1 MNRFVLD
8 TDPVVAARYHC
19 DKHVVKMIVE
29 EAQMLSTVHRQ
40 FGSFDE
46 RLYRATHRHHPCTVW
61 AGASTANYE
70 WAYRLFVELCAEY
83 TRRYKRV
90 HATARLLAALV
101 SPPAGVPVGGL
112 TSFPQ
117 AMPEVLRGDDPVV
130 AYRLFY
136 MLEKARFA
144 RWTGCEVP
152 SWFVPV
158 ELGNLAT
165 LR

>member
-1 MNRFVLD
+1 MNRFILD

-29 EAQMLSTVHRQ
+29 EAQMLSTVHRR
-40 FGSFDE
+40 FGSSDE
-46 RLYRATHRHHPCTVW
+46 QLYRATHRHHPCTLW
-61 AGASTANYE
+61 AGESTANYG
-70 WAYRLFVELCAEY
+70 WALRLFIELCAEY
-83 TRRYKRV
+83 SRRYKRV
-90 HATARLLAALV
+90 HATARLLPALV

-117 AMPEVLRGDDPVV
+117 AMPEGLRGDDAVV
-130 AYRLFY
+130 AYRRFY
-136 MLEKARFA
+136 LVEKARFA
-144 RWTGCEVP
+144 RWTGREVP